1 MGFPYQDP
9 QQAKPFVLGFANSLK
24 DVKEIYEGWSALKML
39 IGIHIKQPDIDF
51 WVDARGEGMQIC
63 ETNPG
68 GEEAAS
74 LTLTAELF
82 HKLYTGQENAM
93 LAFTKRLIQPK
104 GKVSGIMQL
113 TRTMPQAVEVYKRF
127 LVEQGLK
134 V

>member
-9 QQAKPFVLGFANSLK
+9 QQAKEFILGFANRLK
-24 DVKEIYEGWSALKML
+24 DVKEISEGWSALKML

-51 WVDARGEGMQIC
+51 WVDARGKEMQIC
-63 ETNPG
+63 ETHPG
-68 GEEAAS
+68 GEEDAS

-113 TRTMPQAVEVYKRF
+113 TRTMPQAVEAYKRY
-127 LVEQGLK
+127 LAEKGVSA
-134 V
+134 

>member
-9 QQAKPFVLGFANSLK
+9 QQAKEFILGFANRLK

-63 ETNPG
+63 ETHPS
-68 GEEAAS
+68 GEEDAS

-82 HKLYTGQENAM
+82 HKLY
-93 LAFTKRLIQPK
+93 K

-113 TRTMPQAVEVYKRF
+113 TRTMPQAVEAYKRY
-127 LVEQGLK
+127 LAEKGVSA
-134 V
+134 